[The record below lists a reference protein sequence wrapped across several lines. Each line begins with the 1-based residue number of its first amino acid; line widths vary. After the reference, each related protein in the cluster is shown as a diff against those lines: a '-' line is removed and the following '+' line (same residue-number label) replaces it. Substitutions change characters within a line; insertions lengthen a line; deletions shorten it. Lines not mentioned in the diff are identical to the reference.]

1 MRTLT
6 AALQAAIGSGTRECK
21 VELIDWVP
29 HYRAVYSGGP
39 FGRTDAALAGDG
51 ALVQAY
57 NDGAGRVYV
66 RRVLDPT
73 QPSWGSWTL
82 LTGLAATGAGVCLAQ
97 LSDRLRLFWQDSAT
111 TLIYAAD
118 SLDNGGTWSAPAS
131 LFDAGGAAAGI
142 GADGASSTVFVL
154 YAAAANTYRVA
165 AWTLA
170 GTWSKADWT
179 LGNS

>member
-6 AALQAAIGSGTRECK
+6 AALQAAIGSGTPECK
-21 VELIDWVP
+21 VELIDWAP
-29 HYRAVYSGGP
+29 HYSAVFSGGP
-39 FGRTDAALAGDG
+39 SGRTDAAIAGDG

-82 LTGLAATGAGVCLAQ
+82 ITGLAAAGAGVCLAQ

-118 SLDNGGTWSAPAS
+118 SLDNGGTWSVLTTVVPAD
-131 LFDAGGAAAGI
+131 LAAGLAI
-142 GADGASSTVFVL
+142 QDPRVTSYDGLYHLSYGVVDSGSTSV
-154 YAAAANTYRVA
+154 
-165 AWTLA
+165 
-170 GTWSKADWT
+170 
-179 LGNS
+179 